1 MWSPVCCYHENYQME
16 IQVFMKY
23 TVEAEVLPHV
33 AYKSVYIMSASSY
46 MYLLYVQ
53 LFISST

>member
-23 TVEAEVLPHV
+23 TVEAEVSPHV
-33 AYKSVYIMSASSY
+33 AYKSV
-46 MYLLYVQ
+46 
-53 LFISST
+53 